1 MFETFA
7 ISNVSYPLYIAM
19 IVILNITYILLALGI
34 LCKTPEYL
42 HTLSLALHVF
52 VCMFLIIRFHPFT
65 KSVMSPYDK
74 DIIFGS
80 AIILLENVIFYELGI
95 DSNKIGK
102 MLHDLLNQ

>member
-1 MFETFA
+1 
-7 ISNVSYPLYIAM
+7 
-19 IVILNITYILLALGI
+19 
-34 LCKTPEYL
+34 
-42 HTLSLALHVF
+42 
-52 VCMFLIIRFHPFT
+52 
-65 KSVMSPYDK
+65 MSPYDK